1 MSARTAFCLVA
12 AIITTAVVTL
22 SAASSPWTA
31 TILKAPGGIDDING
45 SANSVHGNQ
54 IIGQAGTA
62 TYIWTY
68 NNGVWD
74 AVAGSAIQSEFA
86 GVDIYSGRVV
96 NQLGNIWGWDSS
108 QYPNDVPLS
117 LQVGNSVVR
126 TVSISGDSVAGYVG
140 DNLAIWTLSTAPSF
154 TVTYLPRANN
164 VGSVTDELRSTDGQ
178 FTAGYHLGESTQR
191 RRATRWANDGSGF
204 VDYHPGWAHESA
216 AWDVHSQMTVGW
228 VSYEVDEK
236 GLVGSHAAVW
246 DQFGNL
252 ELLDPQPQV
261 DSDSQVRATHQNIHV
276 GYADGGVKAM
286 NFAYTWTTGP
296 SFATGNGGNP
306 ISLHSVLQDQFGSQ
320 FVESV
325 AFDVYVQPGKITV
338 CGVALESNG
347 QARPIVWTRLIDCD
361 CPADFA
367 EPFCVLNFFD
377 LSTFLALFNAQ
388 DPAADLAAPSGVWNF
403 FDVAAFLG
411 HFNQGCI
418 PE

>member
-1 MSARTAFCLVA
+1 MSARTAFFVA
-12 AIITTAVVTL
+12 ATIIAGFVAV

-45 SANSVHGNQ
+45 SANAVHGNQ
-54 IIGQAGTA
+54 IIGQSGTA
-62 TYIWTY
+62 TYIWTCS
-68 NNGVWD
+68 NGVWD
-74 AVAGSAIQSEFA
+74 AVAGSAIPSEFA

-117 LQVGNSVVR
+117 LQVGKSVVR
-126 TVSISGDSVAGYVG
+126 TVSISGDLVAGYVG

-154 TVTYLPRANN
+154 TVTYLPRANSFDDLSN
-164 VGSVTDELRSTDGQ
+164 VLRSTDGQ
-178 FTAGYHLGESTQR
+178 FTAGHHLGESTLR

-204 VDYHPGWAHESA
+204 VDYHPAWANESA
-216 AWDVHSQMTVGW
+216 AWDVHSHMTAGW
-228 VSYEVDEK
+228 VSYEVDET
-236 GLVGSHAAVW
+236 GSVGSHAAVW
-246 DQFGNL
+246 DHVGNL
-252 ELLDPQPQV
+252 ELLDPQPQI
-261 DSDSQVRATHQNIHV
+261 DSDSQVLATHQNIHV
-276 GYADGGVKAM
+276 GYADGGVM
-286 NFAYTWTTGP
+286 GMHFAYIWTTGP
-296 SFATGNGGNP
+296 NFATGNGGNP
-306 ISLHSVLQDQFGSQ
+306 ISLHGVLQDQFGSQ

-325 AFDVYVQPGKITV
+325 AFDVFVEPGKVIV
-338 CGVALESNG
+338 CGVGFESNG
-347 QARPIVWTRLIDCD
+347 QARPIVWTRQIDCD